1 MEIDTNMQIHLD
13 FKQDKVEA
21 DILAYTN
28 ELAKTFSAFER
39 PWLIGDAGRNQL
51 IVWVNVNAL
60 EPVVIPSST
69 LLDCVRVFRL
79 CSRVTSSEPL
89 ISSERK

>member
-60 EPVVIPSST
+60 DFI
-69 LLDCVRVFRL
+69 RL
-79 CSRVTSSEPL
+79 RSGIQAVQSCDKQRASNF
-89 ISSERK
+89 